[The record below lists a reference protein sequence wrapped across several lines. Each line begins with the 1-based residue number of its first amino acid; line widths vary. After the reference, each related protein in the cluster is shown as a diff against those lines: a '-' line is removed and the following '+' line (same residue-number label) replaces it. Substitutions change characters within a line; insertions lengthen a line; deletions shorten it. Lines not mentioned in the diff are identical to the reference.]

1 MSQAAWGNGKITGLE
16 TDFNSGS
23 ALMTKSQEDTVSV
36 CGSGSVIKC
45 KNKINHVT
53 SLRST
58 HFYKSLTILMT
69 EKLFQFTVGSV
80 R

>member
-1 MSQAAWGNGKITGLE
+1 MSQAARRNGKITGLE

-23 ALMTKSQEDTVSV
+23 ALETKCQADTVSV
-36 CGSGSVIKC
+36 CGSGSVIKR
-45 KNKINHVT
+45 KNKTNCVT

-58 HFYKSLTILMT
+58 CFYKSLTILMT
-69 EKLFQFTVGSV
+69 EKLFQFILGFL